1 MSIPIHFAPL
11 QGYTDDVYRR
21 IHHELIGGIHT
32 YYTPFLRMEGG
43 GVRTKDMRDI
53 RPVFNEGVPVVP
65 QIILK
70 SMKEFEYLTG
80 IVEEKGYSRIDI
92 NMGCPFPMQAK
103 HGRGS
108 GLLAHVDIVEE
119 MSKAIASRSQLKFSV
134 KMRLGW
140 ENPDEWRPV
149 LDILNEIP
157 LEQVTLHP
165 RIGTQQYKGSVSM
178 EAFDEFYALCK
189 HPIIYNG
196 DVTTIEGIR
205 TLEEKY
211 PKLAGMMIGR
221 GLLARP
227 SLASEYASGME
238 LPWEKRRPVLLD
250 FHDRLKAHYETT
262 ANSESQVHNRLRLF
276 WEYMEEELGRKVY
289 KKIMKAG
296 NLKNYL
302 SAVREV

>member
-21 IHHELIGGIHT
+21 IHHTLVGGINT

-43 GVRTKDMRDI
+43 SVRSKDMRDI
-53 RPVFNEGVPVVP
+53 RPEFNNDIPVVP

-70 SMKEFEYLTG
+70 SMKEFEFLTSV
-80 IVEEKGYSRIDI
+80 VEEKGYSRIDI

-108 GLLAHVDIVEE
+108 GLLAKVNIIEE
-119 MSKAIASRSQLKFSV
+119 MAQEIARKTHLKFSV

-140 ENPDEWRPV
+140 EDKDEWRPV
-149 LDILNEIP
+149 LVILNQIP
-157 LEQVTLHP
+157 LEQITIHP
-165 RIGTQQYKGSVSM
+165 RIGVQQYKGEVWM
-178 EAFDEFYALCK
+178 KAFDEFYSLCK
-189 HPIIYNG
+189 HPMIYNG
-196 DVTTIEGIR
+196 DVTSVEGIR
-205 TLEEKY
+205 TLESMY
-211 PKLAGMMIGR
+211 PRLAGVMIGR

-227 SLASEYASGME
+227 TLAMEYASGE
-238 LPWEKRRPVLLD
+238 VLSWDKYRNILHE
-250 FHDRLKAHYETT
+250 FHNRLKIHYETT
-262 ANSESQVHNRLRLF
+262 VNSEAQLHARLRLF
-276 WEYMEEELGRKVY
+276 WEYMEEGLGRKTY

-302 SAVREV
+302 AAIREV

>member
-178 EAFDEFYALCK
+178 EAFDEFYVLCK

-211 PKLAGMMIGR
+211 PKLAGVMIGR
-221 GLLARP
+221 GLLAHP
-227 SLASEYASGME
+227 SLASEYVSGVE

-262 ANSESQVHNRLRLF
+262 ANSESQVHGRLRLF

>member
-1 MSIPIHFAPL
+1 MNIPIHFAPL

-21 IHHELIGGIHT
+21 IHHELMGGIHT

-43 GVRTKDMRDI
+43 GVRSKDMRDI
-53 RPVFNEGVPVVP
+53 RPEFNEGVPVVP
-65 QIILK
+65 QIIVK
-70 SMKEFEYLTG
+70 SMKEFEFLTK
-80 IVEEKGYSRIDI
+80 IVEEKGYNRVDI
-92 NMGCPFPMQAK
+92 NMGCPFPLQAK

-119 MSKAIASRSQLKFSV
+119 IAKAIASKSELKFSV

-140 ENPDEWRPV
+140 ENTDEWRPV

-157 LEQVTLHP
+157 LEQITLHP
-165 RIGTQQYKGSVSM
+165 RIGTQQYKGTVNM

-196 DVTTIEGIR
+196 DVTSIKDIQN
-205 TLEEKY
+205 LEEKY
-211 PKLAGMMIGR
+211 PKLAGVMIGR
-221 GLLARP
+221 GLLTRP
-227 SLASEYASGME
+227 SLASEYVTGVE
-238 LPWEKRRPVLLD
+238 LSWEKRRPVLLD

-262 ANSESQVHNRLRLF
+262 ANSEAQVHSRLRLF
-276 WEYMEEELGRKVY
+276 WEYMEEELGKKVY

-302 SAVREV
+302 NAVREI

>member
-21 IHHELIGGIHT
+21 IHHELMGGIHT

-43 GVRTKDMRDI
+43 GVRSKDMRDI
-53 RPVFNEGVPVVP
+53 RPEFNEGVPVVP
-65 QIILK
+65 QIIVK
-70 SMKEFEYLTG
+70 SMKEFEFLTK
-80 IVEEKGYSRIDI
+80 IVEEKEYDRVDI
-92 NMGCPFPMQAK
+92 NMGCPFPLQAK

-108 GLLAHVDIVEE
+108 GLLAHVDIIEE
-119 MSKAIASRSQLKFSV
+119 IAKAIASKSELKFSV

-140 ENPDEWRPV
+140 ENTDEWRPV

-157 LEQVTLHP
+157 LEQITLHP
-165 RIGTQQYKGSVSM
+165 RIGTQQYKGTVNM

-196 DVTTIEGIR
+196 DVTSIKDIQN
-205 TLEEKY
+205 LEEKY
-211 PKLAGMMIGR
+211 PKLAGIMIGR
-221 GLLARP
+221 GLLTRP
-227 SLASEYASGME
+227 SLASEYVTGVE
-238 LPWEKRRPVLLD
+238 LSWEKRRPVLLD

-262 ANSESQVHNRLRLF
+262 ANSEAQVHSRLRLF

-302 SAVREV
+302 NAVREI

>member
-178 EAFDEFYALCK
+178 EAFDEFYTICK

-196 DVTTIEGIR
+196 DVTTVEGIR

-211 PKLAGMMIGR
+211 PKLAGVMIGR

-227 SLASEYASGME
+227 SLASEYASGVE

-262 ANSESQVHNRLRLF
+262 ANSESQVHGRLRLF

>member
-21 IHHELIGGIHT
+21 IHHTLVGGINT

-43 GVRTKDMRDI
+43 SVRSKDMRDI
-53 RPVFNEGVPVVP
+53 RPEFNNNIPVVP

-70 SMKEFEYLTG
+70 SMKEFEFLTSV
-80 IVEEKGYSRIDI
+80 VEEKGYSRIDI

-108 GLLAHVDIVEE
+108 GLLAKVNIIEE
-119 MSKAIASRSQLKFSV
+119 MAQEIARKTHLKFSV

-140 ENPDEWRPV
+140 ENKDEWRPV
-149 LDILNEIP
+149 LEILNQIP
-157 LEQVTLHP
+157 LEQITIHP
-165 RIGTQQYKGSVSM
+165 RIGVQQYKGEVWM
-178 EAFDEFYALCK
+178 KAFDEFYSLCK
-189 HPIIYNG
+189 HPMIYNG
-196 DVTTIEGIR
+196 DVTSVEGIR
-205 TLEEKY
+205 TLESMY
-211 PKLAGMMIGR
+211 PRLAGVMIGR

-227 SLASEYASGME
+227 TLAMEYASGE
-238 LPWEKRRPVLLD
+238 VLSWDKYRNILHE
-250 FHDRLKAHYETT
+250 FHNRLKIHYETT
-262 ANSESQVHNRLRLF
+262 VNSEAQLHARLRLF
-276 WEYMEEELGRKVY
+276 WEYMEEGLGRKTY

-302 SAVREV
+302 AAIREV

>member
-21 IHHELIGGIHT
+21 IHHTLVGGINT

-43 GVRTKDMRDI
+43 SVRSKDMRDI
-53 RPVFNEGVPVVP
+53 RPEFNNDIPVVP

-70 SMKEFEYLTG
+70 SMKEFEFLTG
-80 IVEEKGYSRIDI
+80 VVEEKGYTRIDI

-108 GLLAHVDIVEE
+108 GLLAKVNIIEE
-119 MSKAIASRSQLKFSV
+119 MAQEIARKTHLKFSV

-140 ENPDEWRPV
+140 EDKDEWRPV
-149 LDILNEIP
+149 LEILNQIP
-157 LEQVTLHP
+157 LEQITIHP
-165 RIGTQQYKGSVSM
+165 RIGIQQYKGEVWM

-196 DVTTIEGIR
+196 DVTSIKDIQN
-205 TLEEKY
+205 LEEKY
-211 PKLAGMMIGR
+211 PKLAGVMIGR
-221 GLLARP
+221 GLLTRP
-227 SLASEYASGME
+227 SLASEYVTGVE
-238 LPWEKRRPVLLD
+238 LSWEKRRPVLLD

-262 ANSESQVHNRLRLF
+262 ANSEAQVHSRLRLF
-276 WEYMEEELGRKVY
+276 WEYMEEELGKKVY

-302 SAVREV
+302 NAVREI

>member
-1 MSIPIHFAPL
+1 MNIPIHFAPL

-21 IHHELIGGIHT
+21 IHHELMGGIHT

-43 GVRTKDMRDI
+43 GVRSKDMRDI
-53 RPVFNEGVPVVP
+53 RPEFNEGVPVVP
-65 QIILK
+65 QIIVK
-70 SMKEFEYLTG
+70 SMKEFEFLTK
-80 IVEEKGYSRIDI
+80 IVEEKGYDRVDI
-92 NMGCPFPMQAK
+92 NMGCPFPLQAK

-119 MSKAIASRSQLKFSV
+119 IAKAIASKFELKFSV

-140 ENPDEWRPV
+140 ENVDEWRPV

-157 LEQVTLHP
+157 LEQITIHP
-165 RIGTQQYKGSVSM
+165 RIGTQQYKGTVNM

-196 DVTTIEGIR
+196 DVTSIKDIQN
-205 TLEEKY
+205 LEEKY
-211 PKLAGMMIGR
+211 PKLAGVMIGR
-221 GLLARP
+221 GLLTRP
-227 SLASEYASGME
+227 SLASEYVTGVE
-238 LPWEKRRPVLLD
+238 LSWEKRRPVLLD

-262 ANSESQVHNRLRLF
+262 ANSEAQVHSRLRLF

-302 SAVREV
+302 NAVREI

>member
-21 IHHELIGGIHT
+21 IHHVLIGGIHT

-119 MSKAIASRSQLKFSV
+119 MAKAIASRSQLKFSV

-211 PKLAGMMIGR
+211 PKLAGVMIGR
-221 GLLARP
+221 GLLAHP
-227 SLASEYASGME
+227 SLASEYVSGVE

-262 ANSESQVHNRLRLF
+262 ANSESQVHGRLRLF

-302 SAVREV
+302 SAVREM

>member
-21 IHHELIGGIHT
+21 IHHTLVGGINT

-43 GVRTKDMRDI
+43 SVRSKDMRDI
-53 RPVFNEGVPVVP
+53 RPEFNNDIPVVP

-70 SMKEFEYLTG
+70 SMKEFEFLTG
-80 IVEEKGYSRIDI
+80 VVEEKGYTRIDI

-108 GLLAHVDIVEE
+108 GLLSKVNIIEE
-119 MSKAIASRSQLKFSV
+119 MAQEIGRKTHLKFSV

-140 ENPDEWRPV
+140 ENKDEWRPV
-149 LDILNEIP
+149 LEILNQIP
-157 LEQVTLHP
+157 LEQITIHP
-165 RIGTQQYKGSVSM
+165 RIGVQQYKGEVLM
-178 EAFDEFYALCK
+178 EAFDEFYSLCK
-189 HPIIYNG
+189 HPMIYNG
-196 DVTTIEGIR
+196 DVTSIEGIR
-205 TLEEKY
+205 TLESMY
-211 PKLAGMMIGR
+211 PRLAGVMIGR

-227 SLASEYASGME
+227 TLAMEYASGE
-238 LPWEKRRPVLLD
+238 VLSWDKYRNILHE
-250 FHDRLKAHYETT
+250 FHNRLKMHYETRV
-262 ANSESQVHNRLRLF
+262 NSETQLHARLRLF
-276 WEYMEEELGRKVY
+276 WEYMEEGLGRKTY

-302 SAVREV
+302 AAIREV

>member
-1 MSIPIHFAPL
+1 MNIPIHFAPL

-21 IHHELIGGIHT
+21 IHHELMGGIHT

-43 GVRTKDMRDI
+43 GVRSKDMRDI
-53 RPVFNEGVPVVP
+53 RPEFNEGVPVVP
-65 QIILK
+65 QIIVK
-70 SMKEFEYLTG
+70 SMKEFEFLTK
-80 IVEEKGYSRIDI
+80 IVEEKGYDRVDI
-92 NMGCPFPMQAK
+92 NMGCPFPLQAK

-108 GLLAHVDIVEE
+108 GLLAHVDIIEDIA
-119 MSKAIASRSQLKFSV
+119 KAIASKSELKFSV

-140 ENPDEWRPV
+140 ENTDEWRPV

-157 LEQVTLHP
+157 LEQISLHP
-165 RIGTQQYKGSVSM
+165 RIGTQQYKGTVNM

-196 DVTTIEGIR
+196 DVTSIKDIQN
-205 TLEEKY
+205 LEEKY
-211 PKLAGMMIGR
+211 PKLAGVMIGR
-221 GLLARP
+221 GLLTRP
-227 SLASEYASGME
+227 SLASEYVTGVE
-238 LPWEKRRPVLLD
+238 LSWEKRRPVLLD

-262 ANSESQVHNRLRLF
+262 ANSEAQVHSRLRLF
-276 WEYMEEELGRKVY
+276 WEYMEEELGKKVY

-302 SAVREV
+302 NAVREI

>member
-21 IHHELIGGIHT
+21 IHHTLVGGINT

-43 GVRTKDMRDI
+43 SVRSKDMRDI
-53 RPVFNEGVPVVP
+53 RPEFNNDIPVVP

-70 SMKEFEYLTG
+70 SMKEFEFLTSV
-80 IVEEKGYSRIDI
+80 VEEKGYSRIDI

-108 GLLAHVDIVEE
+108 GLLGKVNIIEE
-119 MSKAIASRSQLKFSV
+119 MAQEIARKTHLKFSV

-140 ENPDEWRPV
+140 EDKDEWRPV
-149 LDILNEIP
+149 LEILNQIP
-157 LEQVTLHP
+157 LEQITIHP
-165 RIGTQQYKGSVSM
+165 RIGVQQYKGEVLM
-178 EAFDEFYALCK
+178 KAFDEFYSLCK
-189 HPIIYNG
+189 HPMIYNG
-196 DVTTIEGIR
+196 DVTSVEGIR
-205 TLEEKY
+205 TLESMY
-211 PKLAGMMIGR
+211 PKLAGVMIGR

-227 SLASEYASGME
+227 TLAMEYASGE
-238 LPWEKRRPVLLD
+238 VLSWDKYRNILHE
-250 FHDRLKAHYETT
+250 FHNRLKIHYETT
-262 ANSESQVHNRLRLF
+262 VNSEAQLHARLRLF
-276 WEYMEEELGRKVY
+276 WEYMEEGLGRKTY

-302 SAVREV
+302 AAIREV